1 LEKRNFFV
9 IRKGAGKAKICSHL
23 LQDAAEHDILLKLFP
38 GVAQLVA
45 RLTGGQEA
53 VGSSPATRTKTKTRM
68 SAEKFSIHA
77 GFSYF

>member
-1 LEKRNFFV
+1 
-9 IRKGAGKAKICSHL
+9 

-53 VGSSPATRTKTKTRM
+53 VGSSPATRTKTKMRKTRM
-68 SAEKFSIHA
+68 NPEFFSNSC
-77 GFSYF
+77 GLSF